1 MYMGDSNQLATLQ
14 LAVECFNHSATSHHT
29 GQIVKDKVIMSCKT
43 QRIQRAHN
51 ILTDCLCIVNQ
62 NHRRMGCKHFQHA
75 TLCIHCMNSYK
86 EKEEI

>member
-51 ILTDCLCIVNQ
+51 ILTDCLCICTMLSPKRRIDTNQ
-62 NHRRMGCKHFQHA
+62 GLYPGINHFK
-75 TLCIHCMNSYK
+75 
-86 EKEEI
+86 